1 MSIILHNTCKKINDY
16 PILNSPSLSPLLYSS
31 VSHPSFFLMQGTPLI
46 ISVVKPSF
54 AAFLVFASL
63 SCFLPFVFASP
74 AILFRV
80 HPSLSSFFLCFCF
93 FVGKFFLTR
102 TPLCSFL
109 LFSLLLSSLFVSICS
124 LLTLLLPFF
133 SYAFS

>member
-1 MSIILHNTCKKINDY
+1 MSIILHNTCKKLNDY

-74 AILFRV
+74 AILFRC

-93 FVGKFFLTR
+93 FVGKFFLLVLFFFF
-102 TPLCSFL
+102 PFYWL
-109 LFSLLLSSLFVSICS
+109 LFLFQFVLFLRSHFI
-124 LLTLLLPFF
+124 FF